1 MDVVKFADAPHYT
14 APDHEA
20 IVARR
25 LQGGEAS
32 PADFAM
38 VGHSSFPV
46 GATIPMGAGTF
57 GKVYVVTQGA
67 LTVEQ
72 ADGVQHVLHPGDSIF
87 IAPGEAR
94 AMRNDSG
101 APAAMIVVTPPPTG
115 A

>member
-1 MDVVKFADAPHYT
+1 MEVVKFANAPFYT

-20 IVARR
+20 ILARR

-32 PADFAM
+32 TADFAM

-46 GATIPMGAGTF
+46 GAAIPMGAGDF
-57 GKVYVVTQGA
+57 GKVYVVTEGA

-72 ADGVQHVLHPGDSIF
+72 TDGVRHVLRPGDSIF

-94 AMRNDSG
+94 AMRNESG
-101 APAAMIVVTPPPTG
+101 APAAMIVITPPPSK
-115 A
+115 